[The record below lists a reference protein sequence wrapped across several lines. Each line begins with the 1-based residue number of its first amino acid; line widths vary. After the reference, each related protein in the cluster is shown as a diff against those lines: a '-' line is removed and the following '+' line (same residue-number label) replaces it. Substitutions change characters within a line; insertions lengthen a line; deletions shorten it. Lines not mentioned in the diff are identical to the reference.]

1 MGVGDG
7 RWLGVLGGKEKRET
21 GGHVINESTE
31 SDPKAEMHEGVKRE
45 R

>member
-7 RWLGVLGGKEKRET
+7 RWLGVPGGKKKRET
-21 GGHVINESTE
+21 GGHVIDE